1 MMCLLLA
8 ALGSPEDSE
17 VIDLKVLVSLG
28 AFNVLVCD
36 RSSNLADIKIQG
48 TDSQQH
54 FLCSLLLKPDFPDFS
69 FRDKWLHADAR
80 ITNSFVSLSQR
91 FHCPQCGSMQHPQ
104 EGKGPAVLSVTP

>member
-8 ALGSPEDSE
+8 ALVSPEDSE
-17 VIDLKVLVSLG
+17 VIDLKVLMSLG

-36 RSSNLADIKIQG
+36 QSSNLADIKIQG

-54 FLCSLLLKPDFPDFS
+54 FFCSLLLNLDFPDLS

-80 ITNSFVSLSQR
+80 TTNPSVSLSQR
-91 FHCPQCGSMQHPQ
+91 FHRPQRGSM
-104 EGKGPAVLSVTP
+104 